1 MARDFEGQVVW
12 ITGASAGLGRE
23 MAREFARRGADLA
36 LSARRVDRIE
46 SLAEELRKEG
56 GRALAVP
63 CDVTREETVRD
74 AVATVTEELGRLD
87 VAVANAGF
95 GVNGRF
101 EDLSVDDWRRQ
112 LETNVM
118 GVVLTAHY
126 ALPRLRETRGR
137 LALVASVSAM
147 VATPASVAYTTS
159 KYAVRALGQTL
170 SLELAGTGVTCT
182 TLHPGFV
189 ESEIGQVDNRGNFRA
204 NRKDNRP
211 AALMWPTA
219 KAARVMVDAIQR
231 RKREYVFTAHGR
243 AGAWLGRHAPGFVHF
258 VLTRFGGSAG

>member
-56 GRALAVP
+56 GRSLAIP
-63 CDVTREETVRD
+63 CDVTSEEAVRD
-74 AVATVTEELGRLD
+74 AVATVVEELGRLD

-95 GVNGRF
+95 GVKGRF
-101 EDLSVDDWRRQ
+101 EELSLDDWRRQ
-112 LETNVM
+112 LDTNVM
-118 GVVLTAHY
+118 GVVTTAHY

-147 VATPASVAYTTS
+147 VAAPTSGAYTAS

-170 SLELAGTGVTCT
+170 SMELAGTGVTCT

-189 ESEIGQVDNRGNFRA
+189 ESEIAQVDNQGRFRA
-204 NRKDNRP
+204 SRKDRRP
-211 AALMWPTA
+211 AALMWPTP

-243 AGAWLGRHAPGFVHF
+243 VGAWLGRHAPGFVHF
-258 VLTRFGGSAG
+258 VVTRFGGAAS